1 MAESIE
7 LDDSHWAVV
16 AARAADA
23 KGATDVLVLDVGPVL
38 AVCGHF
44 VITSAS
50 NNRLVRAI
58 ADDVEA
64 QVAAAGGPRPIRS
77 EGRDDLQWVLVD
89 YGDFVVHVFAEETRA
104 YYDLER
110 LWSDVARVRWQDLD
124 VESGAPDRAAQ

>member
-1 MAESIE
+1 MADPTDVE
-7 LDDSHWAVV
+7 DSHWPVI

-23 KGATDVLVLDVGPVL
+23 KGGIDVVVLDVGPVL

-50 NNRLVRAI
+50 NNRLVRTI
-58 ADDVEA
+58 ADEIEA
-64 QVAAAGGPRPIRS
+64 QVAAAGGPRPLRA
-77 EGRDDLQWVLVD
+77 EGLDDLRWVLID

-110 LWSDVARVRWQDLD
+110 LWSDVARVSWQPEATD
-124 VESGAPDRAAQ
+124 SATADRAAQ